1 MCARSTTALVIA
13 ALAVGS
19 VAAQPTAAAPRAG
32 VLVPGKSL
40 GGLALGATPAQ
51 VRAAWGPRHGTCRG
65 CRAPTWYFNFARF
78 EPEGAGVTFRA
89 GRAVALFTLWAPK
102 AWRTDRG
109 LKVGDDA
116 TRATTLYRGLVRIT
130 CGTYYALTL
139 SHANAVTSIYVHDE
153 KVWGFGL
160 SRPREPVC
168 R

>member
-1 MCARSTTALVIA
+1 MVRSTTALVIA
-13 ALAVGS
+13 ALAVVS
-19 VAAQPTAAAPRAG
+19 VAAQPIAAAPRAG
-32 VLVPGKSL
+32 VLVPGKTL

-65 CRAPTWYFNFARF
+65 CRAPTWYFNFKRF
-78 EPEGAGVTFRA
+78 EPEGAGVTFRG
-89 GRAVALFTLWAPK
+89 GRTVALFTLWAPK
-102 AWRTDRG
+102 GWRTDRG
-109 LKVGDDA
+109 LTMGDDA
-116 TRATTLYRGLVRIT
+116 SRAMTLYRGLVRIT

-139 SHANAVTSIYVHDE
+139 NHANAVTSVYVHNE

>member
-1 MCARSTTALVIA
+1 MSSRRVKAFT
-13 ALAVGS
+13 AVGTITLLL
-19 VAAQPTAAAPRAG
+19 VAPASATAPRAG

-51 VRAAWGPRHGTCRG
+51 VRAAWGLRHGTCRG
-65 CRAPTWYFNFARF
+65 CRAPTWYFNFKHF
-78 EPEGAGVTFRA
+78 EPEGAGVTFR
-89 GRAVALFTLWAPK
+89 GRRAVALFTLWAPR

-109 LKVGDDA
+109 LNIGDDVS
-116 TRATTLYRGLVRIT
+116 RATTLYRGLVRIT

-139 SHANAVTSIYVHDE
+139 NGANAVTSIYVHDE

>member
-1 MCARSTTALVIA
+1 MRLAA
-13 ALAVGS
+13 AL
-19 VAAQPTAAAPRAG
+19 TAAFVAVPIADAAPPRTG
-32 VLVPGKSL
+32 LLVPGRSL

-78 EPEGAGVTFRA
+78 EPEGAGVAFRR
-89 GRAVALFTLWAPK
+89 GRAVALFTIWAPTG
-102 AWRTDRG
+102 WRTDRG
-109 LKVGDDA
+109 LRIGDDA
-116 TRATTLYRGLVRIT
+116 SRATMLHRGLVRIT

-139 SHANAVTSIYVHDE
+139 NGANAVTSIYVHDE
-153 KVWGFGL
+153 KVWGFGV

>member
-1 MCARSTTALVIA
+1 MRARATTALLIT

-19 VAAQPTAAAPRAG
+19 LAAEATATAPRAG

-40 GGLALGATPAQ
+40 GGLALGTTPAQ
-51 VRAAWGPRHGTCRG
+51 VRAAWGPRHGTCRD

-78 EPEGAGVTFRA
+78 KPEGAGVTFRR
-89 GRAVALFTLWAPK
+89 GRAVALFTVWAPK
-102 AWRTDRG
+102 GWRTDRG
-109 LKVGDDA
+109 LKIGDDA
-116 TRATTLYRGLVRIT
+116 SRATTVYRGLVRIT

-139 SHANAVTSIYVHDE
+139 NHANEVTSVYVHDE

>member
-1 MCARSTTALVIA
+1 MRARSTKALVIA
-13 ALAVGS
+13 ALALGS
-19 VAAQPTAAAPRAG
+19 IAAQPTVAAPRAG

-78 EPEGAGVTFRA
+78 EPEGAGVSFRG

-102 AWRTDRG
+102 GWRTDRG
-109 LKVGDDA
+109 LKIGDDA
-116 TRATTLYRGLVRIT
+116 SRATTLYRGLVRIT
-130 CGTYYALTL
+130 CGTYYAWTL
-139 SHANAVTSIYVHDE
+139 NHANAVTSVYVHDE

>member
-1 MCARSTTALVIA
+1 MSSRRAKVLTAAGTIA
-13 ALAVGS
+13 LLLAAPAS
-19 VAAQPTAAAPRAG
+19 AAAPRAG

-40 GGLALGATPAQ
+40 GRLALGATPAQ

-65 CRAPTWYFNFARF
+65 CLAPTWYFNFARF
-78 EPEGAGVTFRA
+78 EPEGAGVAFRR
-89 GRAVALFTLWAPK
+89 GRVVALFTIWAPK
-102 AWRTDRG
+102 GWRTDRG
-109 LKVGDDA
+109 LKIGDDA
-116 TRATTLYRGLVRIT
+116 LRATTLYRGLVRIT

-139 SHANAVTSIYVHDE
+139 NRASAVTSVYVHDE

>member
-1 MCARSTTALVIA
+1 MRLAA
-13 ALAVGS
+13 ALAAAV
-19 VAAQPTAAAPRAG
+19 VAVPVAAAAPPRIG

-40 GGLALGATPAQ
+40 GRLALGATPAQ

-65 CRAPTWYFNFARF
+65 CRAPTWYFKIARF
-78 EPEGAGVTFRA
+78 EPEGAGVTFRS

-102 AWRTDRG
+102 GWRTERG
-109 LKVGDDA
+109 LTIGDA
-116 TRATTLYRGLVRIT
+116 SRATTLYRGLVRIT

-139 SHANAVTSIYVHDE
+139 NSANAVTSIYVHDE

>member
-1 MCARSTTALVIA
+1 MKTLVVA

-19 VAAQPTAAAPRAG
+19 VPAQPTAAAPRVG
-32 VLVPGKSL
+32 LLVSGKSL
-40 GGLALGATPAQ
+40 GGLALGAAPAQ

-78 EPEGAGVTFRA
+78 EPEGAGVTFRG

-102 AWRTDRG
+102 GWRTDRG
-109 LKVGDDA
+109 LTIGDDA
-116 TRATTLYRGLVRIT
+116 SRAATLHRGLVRIA

-139 SHANAVTSIYVHDE
+139 NHANAVTSIYVHDE
-153 KVWGFGL
+153 TVWGFGL

>member
-1 MCARSTTALVIA
+1 MRL
-13 ALAVGS
+13 ALALAASLLAVP
-19 VAAQPTAAAPRAG
+19 VAAAAPPRTG

-51 VRAAWGPRHGTCRG
+51 VRAAWGSRHGICRG

-78 EPEGAGVTFRA
+78 EPEGAGVTFRS
-89 GRAVALFTLWAPK
+89 GHAVALFTLWAPK
-102 AWRTDRG
+102 GWRTDRR
-109 LKVGDDA
+109 LKIGDDA
-116 TRATTLYRGLVRIT
+116 SRATRLHRGLVRIT

-139 SHANAVTSIYVHDE
+139 NGANAVTSIYVHDE

-160 SRPREPVC
+160 TRPREPVC